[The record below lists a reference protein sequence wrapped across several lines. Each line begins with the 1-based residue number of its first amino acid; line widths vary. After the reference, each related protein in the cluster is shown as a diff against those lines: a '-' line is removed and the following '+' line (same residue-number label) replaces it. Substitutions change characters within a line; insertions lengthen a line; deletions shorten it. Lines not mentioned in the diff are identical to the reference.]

1 MIYTGGSFAIAAIL
15 AAAAVPMNAAELQRA
30 TADAWQEYVQREGA
44 HMQARVDGGKPFLWI
59 DEAADRARR
68 VRRGEIL
75 VAPLL
80 GRGMQI
86 VPNGLIHDW
95 IGAVFIPNASVEGLL
110 GVVHDYDRY
119 KDIYKPVVTDS
130 RSLNAGAAEQE
141 FSMTWQRH
149 VLFVN
154 AAMRGHYRA
163 HDVVV
168 DSHRGYSIVDAT
180 TLQQIEDCGRPGEHL
195 LPPDTGDGLIWR
207 IHSISRYEE
216 RDGGLY
222 LEIEAMLLSRDIP
235 SSLRW
240 LVNPV
245 VNHLSVTALTT
256 TLQQT
261 REAVDDQRVARG
273 HLVADRH
280 HKALN

>member
-1 MIYTGGSFAIAAIL
+1 MTYTEGSFAIAVML
-15 AAAAVPMNAAELQRA
+15 AAAAAPINAAELERA
-30 TADAWQEYVQREGA
+30 TADAWQEYLERAGA
-44 HMQARVDGGKPFLWI
+44 RMQARLGAGVPFLWTE
-59 DEAADRARR
+59 EAADRTGR

-75 VAPLL
+75 VEPLV
-80 GRGMQI
+80 GRGTLS

-95 IGAVFIPNASVEGLL
+95 IGAVFIPNASIDSLL

-141 FSMTWQRH
+141 FSMVWQRH

-154 AAMRGHYRA
+154 AAMRGLYRA
-163 HDVVV
+163 HDIAV

-180 TLQQIEDCGRPGEHL
+180 TLQEIVDCGRLGQHL
-195 LPPDTGDGLIWR
+195 LPPDTGAGLIWR

-216 RDGGLY
+216 RGDGVY
-222 LEIEAMLLSRDIP
+222 LELEVIVLSRDIP

-240 LVNPV
+240 LVSPV
-245 VNHLSVTALTT
+245 LTHLSVNALTV
-256 TLQQT
+256 TLRQT
-261 REAVDDQRVARG
+261 RDEVDIRRIAHER
-273 HLVADRH
+273 LVAARH
-280 HKALN
+280 KRLN